1 MDLFGDLPEPDHIR
15 ENTLI
20 NEPHS
25 TPQIVSRSS
34 ENEKKEEKRKFQS
47 EIDSPEP
54 EQKQRKTEAS
64 DFVFSLKGYVADRQG
79 EREDMQDAHVII
91 NDFLQEIP
99 GLHKSINRLALYAV
113 FDGHGGVRA
122 SRFASQHLHNNLR
135 DKFPKGD
142 VAQVDKEIKK
152 IFIEAFKKTDEDFLK
167 EATKNKPS
175 WKDGT
180 TAVVVLAINDTLYIA
195 NLGDSKAVLCRYKE
209 DLQKCVGVP
218 LTSDHSPSLY
228 GERMRIQKAGGSVR
242 DGRVMGVLEVARS
255 IGDGPYKNH
264 GVTCVPDIK
273 RCQLTEHDRYLMI
286 ACDGLWK
293 SYSIDESI
301 QYVNKIL
308 EDKTIQ
314 ASGKKSEDD
323 VKFDTVCN
331 KLANAAVLRLS
342 GDNVTVVVV
351 AVQEFFREHWPCIL
365 AVAILQMF
373 CC

>member
-1 MDLFGDLPEPDHIR
+1 MDLFSDLPEPDHNDHIKGHAASLSSTKEPCLTPVPLKTNAETVGDKR
-15 ENTLI
+15 KCKNAIENTEI
-20 NEPHS
+20 
-25 TPQIVSRSS
+25 
-34 ENEKKEEKRKFQS
+34 EE
-47 EIDSPEP
+47 
-54 EQKQRKTEAS
+54 KQRKKDSEE
-64 DFVFSLKGYVADRQG
+64 FGFSLKGYVADRQG

-99 GLHKSINRLALYAV
+99 GVHKSIHRLALYAV

-142 VAQVDKEIKK
+142 VTQVEKEIRK
-152 IFIEAFKKTDEDFLK
+152 ILIEAFKKTDEDFLK

-209 DLQKCVGVP
+209 DLKKCVGIP
-218 LTSDHSPSLY
+218 LTTDHSPSLY
-228 GERMRIQKAGGSVR
+228 EERMRIQKAGGSVR
-242 DGRVMGVLEVARS
+242 DGRVLGVLEVARS

-264 GVTCVPDIK
+264 GVTCVPDVK
-273 RCQLTEHDRYLMI
+273 RCQLTENDRYLMI

-308 EDKTIQ
+308 EDKSIQ
-314 ASGKKSEDD
+314 ASGKKSEED

-351 AVQEFFREHWPCIL
+351 AIHPNK
-365 AVAILQMF
+365 
-373 CC
+373 